1 MIPILLLDI
10 SPEPVSRGGGMAG
23 LVLIG
28 IVVLVVTAALLT
40 GVVFLMRRLTKT
52 GAGTRV
58 VIGDACLN
66 LDSVGSRSSRVTG
79 PPIISTA
86 QPENNPNHP

>member
-10 SPEPVSRGGGMAG
+10 SPDPVSRGGGVAA
-23 LVLIG
+23 LVLMG

-40 GVVFLMRRLTKT
+40 GFVFLMRRLTKT
-52 GAGTRV
+52 GAGTRRV
-58 VIGDACLN
+58 MIGDACLN
-66 LDSVGSRSSRVTG
+66 LDSVGSRVTG
-79 PPIISTA
+79 PPVIPAA